1 AGAVPVARGDF
12 MAGAGGRDVRRWR
25 RAGLAGRA
33 PSQARRRAP
42 VPQPAFR
49 NVGRRHWRFRV
60 CAAAVAGARLMITPL
75 SPSEIG
81 VALRKNFP
89 VATLAIIDPG
99 SADLGQMEAEEQS
112 E

>member
-1 AGAVPVARGDF
+1 MDLKQSLEVVSRTGRYIVGYRKSLEACLSKRATLLIVSERTAEAVKSAVK
-12 MAGAGGRDVRRWR
+12 
-25 RAGLAGRA
+25 
-33 PSQARRRAP
+33 S
-42 VPQPAFR
+42 
-49 NVGRRHWRFRV
+49 
-60 CAAAVAGARLMITPL
+60 AAAVAGARLMITPL